1 MCEMEEWAG
10 MRRGGL
16 GRGRGDIQSHKH
28 PGNHSIVVRSQA
40 IDQRAQL
47 P

>member
-1 MCEMEEWAG
+1 MH
-10 MRRGGL
+10 GG
-16 GRGRGDIQSHKH
+16 GTWEGKGEDIQSHKH